1 MKKLLILLLAGLVIN
16 IYADEIHFKDGSR
29 IINCTVVSQNPN
41 YIYVQLISGKGKT
54 STKAY
59 GKNKVEKIQKKP
71 INKNSNTKIIDN
83 KGNTEIYGKVIKKSN
98 EKITQ
103 EKITINPNHI
113 LFSLVS
119 FAISY
124 DYFQE
129 ANDYDKSINEFQ
141 DFNDEYGENIFDTEN
156 LETTRNRKKVIAF
169 ICLGSGILNTVLSFE
184 KVKVTPK
191 EQGLTLSYK
200 F

>member
-1 MKKLLILLLAGLVIN
+1 MLLLAGLVIN
-16 IYADEIHFKDGSR
+16 IYADEIHFKDGSK

-71 INKNSNTKIIDN
+71 INKNSNTKIIN
-83 KGNTEIYGKVIKKSN
+83 SKGNTEIYGKVLKK
-98 EKITQ
+98 Q
-103 EKITINPNHI
+103 RDKITINSNHI
-113 LFSLVS
+113 LFSLFS

-129 ANDYDKSINEFQ
+129 ANDYDNTIKDFQ
-141 DFNDEYGENIFDTEN
+141 DFNDNYGEHIFDTEN
-156 LETTRNRKKVIAF
+156 LETTRDRKKVIAY
-169 ICLGSGILNTVLSFE
+169 ICLGSGILNTILSFE
-184 KVKVTPK
+184 KVKVNPK
-191 EQGLTLSYK
+191 GQGLSLSYT